1 MIKRLLRGLSAALL
15 FPSVSVVAS
24 EPQVLASI
32 KPLSLIAA
40 EITESVPP
48 LLPVGASHHEFSLKV
63 SDMRRLQQADL
74 VLWVGP
80 GLEDFL
86 QKALAAKPARQVL
99 QLDELEGLHWPE
111 VKAVQ
116 PHGHHHGPDY
126 HVWLNPDNATVIANA
141 LATRL
146 GELTPE
152 RADIYSAR
160 AQAFAEQ
167 MRQLD
172 AQLRAQLEPVQ
183 EAGFVVY
190 HDAYNHFVAR
200 YGLRQLDYI
209 TLTPER
215 RPGAR
220 HIHHLQQALGDAQC
234 LFTEPGAEDATAQA
248 LAERLDLT
256 RGVLDP
262 LGGSAHI
269 ERFGQLLQ
277 AMADSLSAC
286 LGERHA

>member
-1 MIKRLLRGLSAALL
+1 MIKRLLSVLL
-15 FPSVSVVAS
+15 AMLLLPSVSAVAS

-32 KPLSLIAA
+32 KPLALIVA
-40 EITESVPP
+40 EIADSAEP
-48 LLPVGASHHEFSLKV
+48 LLPAGASHHEFSLKV
-63 SDMRRLQQADL
+63 SDMRRLRQADL

-86 QKALAAKPARQVL
+86 HKTLAAKPARQVL
-99 QLDELEGLHWPE
+99 QLDKLEGLHWPE
-111 VKAVQ
+111 AKTVQ
-116 PHGHHHGPDY
+116 QHGHHHGRDY
-126 HVWLNPDNATVIANA
+126 HVWLNPLNAAVIAKA
-141 LATRL
+141 LAARL
-146 GELTPE
+146 GELAPE

-160 AQAFAEQ
+160 AEVFAEQ
-167 MRQLD
+167 MHRLD
-172 AQLRAQLEPVQ
+172 AQLRAELAPVKDR
-183 EAGFVVY
+183 GFVVY

-220 HIHHLQQALGDAQC
+220 HIYHLQEVLEEAQC
-234 LFTEPGAEDATAQA
+234 LFIEPGAEDATVRT
-248 LAERLDLT
+248 LSERSHLT

-262 LGGSAHI
+262 LGGSANI

-277 AMADSLSAC
+277 TMASSLSTC
-286 LGERHA
+286 LGQRHS